1 MKHIIPT
8 NTFIIMKSLIV
19 YPALL
24 MLMAA
29 CGGKTAE
36 TKKPVTDNV
45 DRKSTRL
52 NSSH

>member
-1 MKHIIPT
+1 MKHILPT
-8 NTFIIMKSLIV
+8 DTYMIMKSLIV

-36 TKKPVTDNV
+36 TKKPVTMLFPLSL
-45 DRKSTRL
+45 RPLTP
-52 NSSH
+52 